1 MKILPGGCW
10 VVPGG
15 SEYREEGTRGY
26 RIPISRERGAHE
38 IFQTV
43 SLYDLGRAPSRRNP
57 FAEEVLYVVRGFGA
71 CRIDEFAYPLRP
83 QTAVYIPP
91 GSVYQVL
98 NTQEDPLE
106 IVSFVCPEEPNT
118 QIDFPLPKLSR
129 STPPKRTA
137 VEHLPE
143 PTPFPRRSFRVLVDR
158 ELDCRRVTQ
167 FVGVIPRGRGP
178 MHRHPYEEAIHILE
192 GEGRLWTDEGDAS
205 FAPGTSIYLPRGV
218 SHCLENE
225 GRANVRIL
233 GVFYPAEPPA
243 DRYED

>member
-26 RIPISRERGAHE
+26 RIPISREMGAHE

-91 GSVYQVL
+91 GSVYQVQ
-98 NTQEDPLE
+98 T
-106 IVSFVCPEEPNT
+106 
-118 QIDFPLPKLSR
+118 
-129 STPPKRTA
+129 STDLTGWTN
-137 VEHLPE
+137 L
-143 PTPFPRRSFRVLVDR
+143 
-158 ELDCRRVTQ
+158 
-167 FVGVIPRGRGP
+167 GVARFAAGT
-178 MHRHPYEEAIHILE
+178 
-192 GEGRLWTDEGDAS
+192 TD
-205 FAPGTSIYLPRGV
+205 SIYLG
-218 SHCLENE
+218 L
-225 GRANVRIL
+225 ANKGYYRITRL
-233 GVFYPAEPPA
+233 VY
-243 DRYED
+243 